1 MTKKELK
8 TKKIRKSKD
17 TKEKISVKKTSPL
30 EISVFNLKGEEENKI
45 SLPKKI
51 FTAKFNPKSIAQ
63 YIRVYLANQRQGTV
77 STKTRGEVTGSTKK
91 IYRQKG
97 TGRARHGDIKAPIFV
112 GGGVVGG
119 PKPRDYRLSFPKKQK
134 KQVLFSA
141 LTYQLKAGNILA
153 LSKDFLQVDT
163 KTKVISDFLK
173 KMKISSQK
181 IMFVLPKVEK
191 NRLLLASRNLPK
203 VSFSDPQSLN
213 AYQLLNHEKIIFIEG
228 SLPILEKHF
237 LKN

>member
-1 MTKKELK
+1 MLKKELK
-8 TKKIRKSKD
+8 TKRVERI
-17 TKEKISVKKTSPL
+17 KEKKEKKSVKKASPL
-30 EISVFNLKGEEENKI
+30 EISVLNLKGEEETKI
-45 SLPKKI
+45 NLPKEI
-51 FTAKFNPKSIAQ
+51 FTAKSKLKSIAQ
-63 YIRVYLANQRQGTV
+63 YIRVYLANQRQGTA
-77 STKTRGEVTGSTKK
+77 STKTRGEVNGSTKK

-141 LTYQLKAGNILA
+141 LTYQHEAGNILA
-153 LSKDFLQVDT
+153 LKNDVLQVSP

-181 IMFVLPKVEK
+181 IIFVLPKMEK
-191 NRLLLASRNLPK
+191 NPFVLASRNLPK
-203 VSFSDPQSLN
+203 ISFSDPQSLN
-213 AYQLLNHEKIIFIEG
+213 AFKILNNEKIIFIES